1 MLWALY
7 HWVTG
12 HLDTSTGLDQEGVLG
27 ANDRPDQVIRDLW
40 GVEGG
45 GRHLREQV
53 SPVLFLCFSQHFVC
67 SSSRGIC
74 VELFVV
80 PGDNFLP
87 STLVHSEVCFPPN
100 FQCALTV
107 FLAVRLVQNR

>member
-45 GRHLREQV
+45 GRHLSEQV
-53 SPVLFLCFSQHFVC
+53 SPVLLYVVAAFRALQLQKYV
-67 SSSRGIC
+67 SS
-74 VELFVV
+74 
-80 PGDNFLP
+80 
-87 STLVHSEVCFPPN
+87 
-100 FQCALTV
+100 
-107 FLAVRLVQNR
+107 